1 MCGVHCSAHLSF
13 CREVPEEEVEEKE
26 KEVVVPGT
34 GRVYGPNDGGS
45 TWGVT
50 ACTCATV
57 FSRTDRECKAC
68 YPPKGFDASL
78 LKLPTKRER
87 HLVSRYVS
95 CDCFCVSQ
103 LLLCRYED
111 DELVQVKPERKPRE
125 VDSSSQVTEVK
136 PKVAKFS
143 PPLMRLE
150 ACTRHK
156 GDEGV

>member
-13 CREVPEEEVEEKE
+13 CREDVEEEVRDVEEE
-26 KEVVVPGT
+26 DVVPGT
-34 GRVYGPNDGGS
+34 GKVYGPDDGGS

-50 ACTCATV
+50 ECTCAPT
-57 FSRTDRECKAC
+57 FSKKNPECKAC

-87 HLVSRYVS
+87 QHVSRYVS

-111 DELVQVKPERKPRE
+111 DDLVYISLHMNHQV
-125 VDSSSQVTEVK
+125 
-136 PKVAKFS
+136 
-143 PPLMRLE
+143 RL
-150 ACTRHK
+150 
-156 GDEGV
+156 

>member
-13 CREVPEEEVEEKE
+13 CREVPEKEVEEE
-26 KEVVVPGT
+26 EEEDVPVT
-34 GRVYGPNDGGS
+34 GKVYGPNDGGS

-50 ACTCATV
+50 ECTCAPV

-78 LKLPTKRER
+78 LKLPKKRER
-87 HLVSRYVS
+87 QLVSRYVS

-111 DELVQVKPERKPRE
+111 DDLVYISLHMNHQV
-125 VDSSSQVTEVK
+125 
-136 PKVAKFS
+136 
-143 PPLMRLE
+143 RL
-150 ACTRHK
+150 
-156 GDEGV
+156 